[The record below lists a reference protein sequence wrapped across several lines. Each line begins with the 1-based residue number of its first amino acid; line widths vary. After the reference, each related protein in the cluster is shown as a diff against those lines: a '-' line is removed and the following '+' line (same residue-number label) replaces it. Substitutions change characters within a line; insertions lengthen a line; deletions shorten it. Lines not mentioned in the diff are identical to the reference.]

1 MARMVERLQIQL
13 NEKDGEI
20 MLLKEQLEDQ
30 EKYHKI

>member
-1 MARMVERLQIQL
+1 MVERLQIQL